1 MGFPMYEFK
10 VLFDAINDNVGQAH
24 LAHLAAYVQA
34 RMDAER
40 ADRERHNYRE
50 YWSDVDTI
58 ARNVYNEVGDDD
70 GKAYDRINES
80 VDGSQWIIYNH
91 LARKV
96 MEHTDNEDAWQAIG
110 DLPTRRGFSAIVSY
124 VACAAM
130 IADVS
135 DKYREICNKASD
147 SE

>member
-1 MGFPMYEFK
+1 MYEFK
-10 VLFDAINDNVGQAH
+10 LLVDAINDNAGQAH
-24 LAHLAAYVQA
+24 LAHLAAQVQA

-40 ADRERHNYRE
+40 ADRERYNHRA
-50 YWSDVDTI
+50 YWSDVEAI
-58 ARNVYNEVGDDD
+58 ARDVYDEIGDDD
-70 GKAYDRINES
+70 GEAYDRIHES
-80 VDGSQWIIYNH
+80 VDGSQWIIYTY

-96 MEHTDNEDAWQAIG
+96 LEHTDNDDAWEAIG
-110 DLPTRRGFSAIVSY
+110 DLPTGRGFDAIVSY

-135 DKYREICNKASD
+135 DKYREICDEASD